1 MGSTWVQIEILL
13 PTLRREDNPLGRAGC
28 RKRSRRMASRCATS
42 WHCSLRCRSS
52 FDGKFPLSSTGRMDG
67 ASRVC
72 SGAHLLRPSR
82 AAARWRP
89 RTRAPRPPPRMHAR
103 EMPAARSASAP
114 HVSPL
119 PPLLRSFSCAP
130 TPTRLNIR
138 ASSMPRRN
146 RTRWRNW
153 CAHTRPH
160 PPLRA
165 PGRPHAPSPAPACP
179 CAPLRPPPR
188 TGACDKPRVPSKRML
203 SQCCWERSPRSAMLA
218 AYC

>member
-1 MGSTWVQIEILL
+1 
-13 PTLRREDNPLGRAGC
+13 
-28 RKRSRRMASRCATS
+28 
-42 WHCSLRCRSS
+42 
-52 FDGKFPLSSTGRMDG
+52 MDG

-114 HVSPL
+114 YVSPL

-146 RTRWRNW
+146 RTRCRNW
-153 CAHTRPH
+153 CAPTGPH

-188 TGACDKPRVPSKRML
+188 PGACEGCGCRRCGTKLGCHPNGCFRSAAGSAARGPR
-203 SQCCWERSPRSAMLA
+203 RSPRIARRVERSRSAHVQVPSASVRASSSRDRKRPGSCA
-218 AYC
+218 A